1 MKKLAITT
9 IVISSLL
16 VSSNTFAQSAD
27 QDKKHGENEQL
38 IGFGSGLVL
47 GAVVGGPVGAVIGAF
62 TGGVVGKSVADDS
75 KLDMQQAKISEQQ
88 ERLARLTHKSEK
100 YDDLA
105 HRYSI
110 SQKKLMHLSQA
121 DQVKLNELALGMNVQ
136 FKTGS
141 AEIEPIFQTQLDEVA
156 QVMKSSPSL
165 KLDLSGYADRTGSSE
180 FNQQLSEKRMH
191 QVKDYLVKSGIEDN
205 RLTTQAYG
213 DTAPL
218 SAEAT
223 LEDNFF
229 DRRVTLKIAPE
240 AEERV
245 MAKN

>member
-1 MKKLAITT
+1 MKKLAITS

-16 VSSNTFAQSAD
+16 VSSTAFAQSS
-27 QDKKHGENEQL
+27 QQEKKHGENEQL

-75 KLDMQQAKISEQQ
+75 KLDMQQTKISEQS
-88 ERLARLTHKSEK
+88 ERIARLAHKSEK

-156 QVMKSSPSL
+156 QIMKSSPSL
-165 KLDLSGYADRTGSSE
+165 KLDLSGYADRTGSSD
-180 FNQQLSEKRMH
+180 FNQKLSEKRMAN
-191 QVKDYLVKSGIEDN
+191 VNNYLVKSGIEQN
-205 RLTTQAYG
+205 RLQAQAYG

-218 SAEAT
+218 TAEAS
-223 LEDNFF
+223 LENNFF
-229 DRRVTLKIAPE
+229 DRRVTLKLVPS
-240 AEERV
+240 AEEGV

>member
-1 MKKLAITT
+1 M
-9 IVISSLL
+9 
-16 VSSNTFAQSAD
+16 AQSTE
-27 QDKKHGENEQL
+27 QDKKHGDNEQL

-62 TGGVVGKSVADDS
+62 TGGVVGKSVADDT
-75 KLDMQQAKISEQQ
+75 KLDIQQAKISQQ
-88 ERLARLTHKSEK
+88 QQRIARLAHKSEK

-156 QVMKSSPSL
+156 QIMKLSPTL
-165 KLDLSGYADRTGSSE
+165 KLDLSGYADRTGSRK
-180 FNQQLSEKRMH
+180 FNQKLSEKRMH
-191 QVKDYLVKSGIEDN
+191 QVKDYLVKSGIAEN

-218 SAEAT
+218 SAEAS
-223 LEDNFF
+223 LENNFF

-240 AEERV
+240 TEEGE